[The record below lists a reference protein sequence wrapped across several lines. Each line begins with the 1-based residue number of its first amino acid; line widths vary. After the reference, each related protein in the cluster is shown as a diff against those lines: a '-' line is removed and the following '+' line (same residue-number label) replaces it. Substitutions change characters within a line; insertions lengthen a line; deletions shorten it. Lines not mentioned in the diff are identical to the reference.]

1 VVIKIKKERYT
12 MVNETTSFNGD
23 ITVKDSNGVDTMV
36 AYLSATLDEKN
47 ENLNINMNVTNKELL
62 NANATDA
69 KSQYDEFETAVK
81 SRAKDLGYVVF

>member
-1 VVIKIKKERYT
+1 
-12 MVNETTSFNGD
+12 MVNETTSFNGN
-23 ITVKDSNGVDTMV
+23 ITVKDSNGTDTMV

-62 NANATDA
+62 NANAADA

>member
-62 NANATDA
+62 NANAVDA

>member
-1 VVIKIKKERYT
+1 

-23 ITVKDSNGVDTMV
+23 ITVKDSNGADTMV

-62 NANATDA
+62 NANAADA